1 MPLMLLHLAKWLW
14 GFAKLNPRAVIVGIA
29 LASALISL
37 GVSQHRLHRCQ
48 HRNEILTLQAG
59 LMQQA
64 QRHYTEELE
73 RRASEVG
80 RGQKVIA
87 RQVRAAND
95 ARAAAGDDWTGSRR
109 AVVGLLHVLS
119 DSGESGNPTPTDCP
133 PTVAGYTP
141 ARGCPD

>member
-1 MPLMLLHLAKWLW
+1 MPLTLLHLAKWLL
-14 GFAKLNPRAVIVGIA
+14 GFVKMNPRAVIVGIV

-37 GVSQHRLHRCQ
+37 GVSQHSLHRCQ
-48 HRNEILTLQAG
+48 QHNEILTLQAD
-59 LMQQA
+59 LIAQA
-64 QRHYTEELE
+64 QRHYTAELE
-73 RRASEVG
+73 RRAEVVG
-80 RGQKVIA
+80 RGQKIIA
-87 RQVRAAND
+87 RQVRVANE

-119 DSGESGNPTPTDCP
+119 ASGESGNPTPTDCP